1 MPRLEK
7 CVKCGSTAIV
17 HGAMVVHRHETQEH
31 SLNLRVDADP
41 AAIVFKKSVRSIMHA
56 EVCSGCGYTELYADD
71 PAALM
76 NAFVQGHAR
85 E

>member
-1 MPRLEK
+1 MPRVEK
-7 CVKCGSTAIV
+7 CVKCGTTAIV
-17 HGAMVVHRHETQEH
+17 HRAMVVHRNESQEQ

-56 EVCSGCGYTELYADD
+56 EVCSSCGYIEFYADD

-76 NAFVQGHAR
+76 DAFVKSQAL
-85 E
+85 

>member
-1 MPRLEK
+1 MPRVEK

-17 HGAMVVHRHETQEH
+17 HRAMVVDRNQNGEQ

-41 AAIVFKKSVRSIMHA
+41 AAIVFKKSVRSTVHA
-56 EVCSGCGYTELYADD
+56 EVCSACGYTEFYADG

-76 NAFVQGHAR
+76 NAFVQGH

>member
-1 MPRLEK
+1 
-7 CVKCGSTAIV
+7 
-17 HGAMVVHRHETQEH
+17 MVVHRNESQEQ

-56 EVCSGCGYTELYADD
+56 EVCSSCGYIEFYADD

-76 NAFVQGHAR
+76 DAFVKSQAL
-85 E
+85 